1 MAGPSTSR
9 DLLTPVDTT
18 FKRMYLVSQDVFNE
32 FKQFQDNN
40 NGAPPPDPNSSAP
53 PPDPPGPPGPP
64 GPPPGPPG
72 PPPGPSSGPP
82 SASPLTVDSPRP
94 GPSTQVQC
102 MRKLPNGKPCKA
114 YFDDHSQLSIHEQA
128 VHHNSQTTPLRTQ
141 YPLSQAAIQ
150 NTANLVDQSMRNSID
165 NSRLSSSLRD
175 QSHQNIADTP
185 LVQADV
191 TQCRVCTFK
200 GKSPEDLD
208 RHLQNDHLDY
218 VSLSRKMLQP
228 KVMLKRLTRKMS
240 LRGLQPRVDLERQP
254 LRRLQPRVDLE
265 RLTPRSIPLNT
276 VDSSKNPRPGT
287 SQQPMTSDGSLS
299 RKMLQ
304 PKVMLKRLTRKMSL
318 RGLQPRVDLERQP
331 LRRLQPRVDLERL
344 TPRSIPLNTVESYEN
359 PRPGTSQ
366 QAMASDPVQ
375 STPRRSQK
383 RAASTIDRVDQT
395 PASRARVDKTPDSR
409 PRASRQ
415 KRKVPVP
422 PSSPVATPSPR
433 KRNPDIQRAT
443 IELDPSNEEQRK
455 NAFDLAMRI
464 KRRKTTHVKQPNT
477 GDNTKKKKKKRKLK
491 RHGGSILDQYKQK
504 NQRRLRKSHPTV
516 QRNVAALGL
525 SGY

>member
-53 PPDPPGPPGPP
+53 PPDPPG
-64 GPPPGPPG
+64 PPGPPG

-276 VDSSKNPRPGT
+276 V
-287 SQQPMTSDGSLS
+287 
-299 RKMLQ
+299 
-304 PKVMLKRLTRKMSL
+304 
-318 RGLQPRVDLERQP
+318 
-331 LRRLQPRVDLERL
+331 
-344 TPRSIPLNTVESYEN
+344 ESYEN

-415 KRKVPVP
+415 KRKVSVP